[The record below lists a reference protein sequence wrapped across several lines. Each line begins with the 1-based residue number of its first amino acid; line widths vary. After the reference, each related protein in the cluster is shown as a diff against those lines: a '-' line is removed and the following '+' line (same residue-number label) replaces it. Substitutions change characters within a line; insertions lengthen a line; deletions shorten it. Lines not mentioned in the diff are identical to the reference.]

1 MNDPELR
8 SRREATVHAHLDA
21 ENRHD
26 VNGAIA
32 TFAHPQ
38 YDVVPGDLFFDG
50 PAEVDR
56 LLSAL
61 MRGFSD
67 FHIALRTLRHADDA
81 VICEIEMTG
90 THDGRWSG
98 LEPTGR
104 RMAVRAAAFFR
115 FEEDRLLRETIYF
128 DMATILRRLGAIENA

>member
-1 MNDPELR
+1 MIDPDLR
-8 SRREATVHAHLDA
+8 RRREATVHAHLDA

-26 VNGAIA
+26 VPATIA

-38 YDVVPGDLFFDG
+38 YDVAAGDLFFDG
-50 PAEVDR
+50 AAAVDR
-56 LLSAL
+56 LLGAL

-67 FHIALRTLRHADDA
+67 FHIALRTLRHAADA

-98 LEPTGR
+98 LDPTGR
-104 RMAVRAAAFFR
+104 HLAVRAAAFFL
-115 FEEDRLLRETIYF
+115 FEADRLLRETIYF
-128 DMATILRRLGAIENA
+128 DMDTILRQLGAAGRP